1 MSTENT
7 KLQTYKKESVNFEQ
21 KNTHLFY
28 LYMKRLIDI
37 FGSLIGIC
45 ITSIIMAFLFVFYIV
60 GEHKGPMFYK
70 QKRIGKYGKKF
81 YIYKFRSMI
90 VNAEEKLVE
99 NEVLYKKYIN
109 NNFKLEQDD
118 DPRITKIGRFLRRTS
133 LDEFPQ
139 FFNVLKGEMSLV
151 GPRPTVEEELKYYN
165 EKIGDFLSV
174 KPGVTGYWQASGRSN
189 IGYPRR
195 VDIELYYIYNQSLA
209 LDIKILFKTIIQVV
223 KRKGA
228 Y

>member
-1 MSTENT
+1 
-7 KLQTYKKESVNFEQ
+7 
-21 KNTHLFY
+21 
-28 LYMKRLIDI
+28 
-37 FGSLIGIC
+37 
-45 ITSIIMAFLFVFYIV
+45 
-60 GEHKGPMFYK
+60 
-70 QKRIGKYGKKF
+70 
-81 YIYKFRSMI
+81 MI